1 MKITES
7 QLRSVVKKIV
17 REQAVPE
24 SNSYAKEDQTPLKN
38 MVDAIHNFN
47 KGHNVKLSEIDMR
60 RLQHAFDIVKFLS
73 DDVNE
78 ALEMGDDEFTFGLVT
93 ES

>member
-17 REQAVPE
+17 REQANPE
-24 SNSYAKEDQTPLKN
+24 TAAYAKEDQTALNN
-38 MVDAIHNFN
+38 MINAIHNFN
-47 KGHNVKLSEIDMR
+47 KGYSVKLTEIDMKK
-60 RLQHAFDIVKFLS
+60 LQHAFDIVKFLS